1 MKDGNAT
8 SSVALATVGVTVGK
22 FNPPHLGHLHL
33 IRCAAGRVDHLYV
46 LLGDRTGQSI
56 GAYRRARWL
65 DIDSPGNVTVL
76 VTPDDLPEAN
86 EPWAK
91 RALDVL
97 PQAPDVAFTS
107 EPWGPGWAEAMGA
120 THVSVDL
127 ARDSHPI
134 TATALRQDLRAN
146 FEWLAPAARVD
157 LVHRVVLAGAES
169 TGKTTLA
176 EALARHF
183 QTTWVPEYG
192 RQYWHGRA
200 HLADQ
205 RWQTEEFRHIART
218 HHDMADELARR
229 ASGGLLILDTDALV
243 TNVWHHRYCG
253 ATDADV
259 AEMAT
264 RHRPDLYLVAAPDFD
279 WVQDGTRESQDEREE
294 MHRLTLEMVSNSGS
308 AYEVVGG
315 AHEERL
321 DAAIAA
327 IESSVRY
334 PVFT

>member
-1 MKDGNAT
+1 M
-8 SSVALATVGVTVGK
+8 ALATVGVTVGK

-33 IRCAAGRVDHLYV
+33 IRSAAARVDQLYV
-46 LLGDRTGQSI
+46 LVGDRPDQSI
-56 GAYRRARWL
+56 GAGKRARWL

-76 VTPDDLPEAN
+76 VTPDDILEAN
-86 EPWAK
+86 EPWAE

-97 PQAPDVAFTS
+97 PRPPDVAFTS

-127 ARDSHPI
+127 ERDTHPI
-134 TATALRQDLRAN
+134 TGTALRQDLRSN
-146 FEWLAPAARVD
+146 FAWLAPAARVD

-183 QTTWVPEYG
+183 QTAWVPEYG

-200 HLADQ
+200 HLADE
-205 RWQTEEFRHIART
+205 RWHTDEFRHIART
-218 HHDMADELARR
+218 HHEVADELARR
-229 ASGGLLILDTDALV
+229 AAGGLLILDTDALV

-253 ATDADV
+253 ATDPVV
-259 AEMAT
+259 AEVAS
-264 RHRPDLYLVAAPDFD
+264 RRRPDLYLVSAPDFE
-279 WVQDGTRESQDEREE
+279 WVQDGTRESRAQREE
-294 MHRLTLEMVSNSGS
+294 MHQLTLDMVSSSGS
-308 AYEVVGG
+308 AYEIVGG
-315 AHEERL
+315 THEERL

-327 IESSVRY
+327 IESRVRY